1 MKKWMTGL
9 LIVVATLVVLA
20 LAGLTAGYYK
30 FYKPLLSANTSVA
43 GAKKLERL
51 IAETSAYEPPDTGAL
66 TADQVARFVS
76 VMEGVEQRL
85 GSRVATFHAQKEAL
99 GGIAGSPTS
108 RAVRGAL
115 GEIGGVYLQAKET
128 QYRALNDVKFSKTEY
143 EWVRQQVYAAA
154 DLPFARLDLQ
164 DLLVDPGDL
173 ERLIRID
180 RPLRDGAAADL
191 NRPLVNDHRARLKD
205 WLALAFFDL

>member
-9 LIVVATLVVLA
+9 LVVFAIFVVLA

-30 FYKPLLSANTSVA
+30 FYKPLLSANTSVG
-43 GAKKLERL
+43 GAKQLERL
-51 IAETSAYEPPDTGAL
+51 IADTSAYQPPDSGAL
-66 TADQVARFVS
+66 TADQVACFVS
-76 VMEGVEQRL
+76 VMERVEQRV
-85 GSRVATFHAQKEAL
+85 GSRGATFRAQHEAL
-99 GGIAGSPTS
+99 GHVAGSPTS

-180 RPLRDGAAADL
+180 RPLRDWAAADL
-191 NRPLVNDHRARLKD
+191 NRQLVNDHLTRLKE
-205 WLALAFFDL
+205 WIPLAFFDL